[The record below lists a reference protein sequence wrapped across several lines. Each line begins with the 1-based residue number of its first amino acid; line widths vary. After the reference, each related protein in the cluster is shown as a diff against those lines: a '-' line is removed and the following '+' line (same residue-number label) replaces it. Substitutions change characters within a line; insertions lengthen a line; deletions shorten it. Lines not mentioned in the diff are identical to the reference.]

1 MYKKYFVQKKSR
13 RKQKKKISFRLLQAA
28 KWNDSSCFH
37 KQDGK
42 LFKSND
48 NGQNKNDFFFPTIR
62 RIFIFVDRNIRIH
75 TVNQHTFFFFKSLWW
90 KITKKMHTEANKN
103 RKKSTKENANNFL
116 FDIQE
121 VKFFSRLSYLLL
133 AAKLRCS
140 SGS

>member
-1 MYKKYFVQKKSR
+1 MQKKSR

-48 NGQNKNDFFFPTIR
+48 NGQNKNDFFFPTIH

-75 TVNQHTFFFFKSLWW
+75 TVNQHTFFFFQKPLMENN
-90 KITKKMHTEANKN
+90 KK
-103 RKKSTKENANNFL
+103 NAH
-116 FDIQE
+116 
-121 VKFFSRLSYLLL
+121 
-133 AAKLRCS
+133 
-140 SGS
+140 